1 MRSLSVLVFLA
12 AAVGTH
18 AGSRTA
24 TLTGWFSDKGCA
36 SGRTNSGVYT
46 ATNPDCARRCIE
58 KGSPVVFIAET
69 EKAIYVV
76 KDYAAAKDDLGYK
89 IEVTATVD
97 DEGKTIAV
105 QSVKR
110 LEAVVLSCS
119 RAKAK

>member
-1 MRSLSVLVFLA
+1 MRI
-12 AAVGTH
+12 
-18 AGSRTA
+18 
-24 TLTGWFSDKGCA
+24 
-36 SGRTNSGVYT
+36 
-46 ATNPDCARRCIE
+46 ARKCIE
-58 KGSPVVFIAET
+58 KGSPVVFIAEQ

-97 DEGKTIAV
+97 DESKTIAV

-110 LEAVVLSCS
+110 LEAVSLSCS